1 MATPTRPCPY
11 CGQQVLVTAAH
22 CGFCGRPLPTA
33 QGAPGGPPA
42 AGGPSK
48 TIMGY
53 ALPPNFG
60 QGPAPGQPGHP
71 PPAGPPR
78 PMSAPPGAAPHA
90 PAPFAPAPQQPPPM
104 AGGYGQP
111 AGYPQQPQQ
120 MPPAQ
125 YGQQQ
130 PQYGQ
135 QPPAQPMG
143 YPQQQPMAQ
152 PAAPAPGSGGGLAQ
166 WGANVPQSA
175 PGTLFG
181 IPFSTLKDQGF
192 LNKLL
197 GISAIALVATR
208 FLPVSFSPFFFI
220 WKFNTFGLL
229 IFPIIAAAVY
239 AGVALAPKHIQEKI
253 PPVVLQWGPFLA
265 AYLGVGITGAAGGG
279 ALGYLYPLLVFGMIV
294 YLQDEDDMV
303 ARVFI
308 ALGAIGALSVSLGSL
323 GGFFYFGGGVLR
335 GIVGILSFIVLLG
348 CAACLVFAIPTKWVP
363 KLAMFKPFAPIVTAV
378 LILWPFA
385 QAILGFVAN
394 IGTPI
399 MALLGT
405 IHQLVLLVAFYAVLL
420 MTAPAAFDVIKGWL
434 RKAGVN
440 TSTAA
445 MVATAGGGGMTV
457 EQRLAE
463 LDAAWQRGGMTPEEY
478 QARRNQILAGG

>member
-22 CGFCGRPLPTA
+22 CGFCGRPIPGA
-33 QGAPGGPPA
+33 QAAPPPA
-42 AGGPSK
+42 GGGPSK

-60 QGPAPGQPGHP
+60 AQP
-71 PPAGPPR
+71 PPAGQPPPR
-78 PMSAPPGAAPHA
+78 PMSAPPGAVPHS
-90 PAPFAPAPQQPPPM
+90 PAPFAPAPQQPPQPM
-104 AGGYGQP
+104 G
-111 AGYPQQPQQ
+111 AGYPQQPQA
-120 MPPAQ
+120 MPP
-125 YGQQQ
+125 

-135 QPPAQPMG
+135 PTPMAPPQPMPMPQAQPMPMG
-143 YPQQQPMAQ
+143 QPQGAHMAQ
-152 PAAPAPGSGGGLAQ
+152 WAGGL
-166 WGANVPQSA
+166 PQSA

-181 IPFSTLKDQGF
+181 IPFSKLKDQAF

-208 FLPVSFSPFFFI
+208 FVPISLSPFGFA
-220 WKFNTFGLL
+220 WSGVAFNLL

-253 PPVVLQWGPFLA
+253 PPVVLQWGPFIA
-265 AYLGVGITGAAGGG
+265 AYIGIGLTAPYAMPLTGG

-294 YLQDEDDMV
+294 HLQDTDDMV

-308 ALGAIGALSVSLGSL
+308 ALGAIGALSLSLGHIGS
-323 GGFFYFGGGVLR
+323 FFSFAGGVLY
-335 GIVGILSFIVLLG
+335 GILGILNFIVLLG

-363 KLAMFKPFAPIVTAV
+363 KLEMFKPFAPVVTAV

-385 QAILGFVAN
+385 QIVLLFIIN
-394 IGTPI
+394 IGSPI
-399 MALLGT
+399 RSLLGAV
-405 IHQLVLLVAFYAVLL
+405 HSLVLLVSFYVVLL
-420 MTAPAAFDVIKGWL
+420 MTAPAAFEVLKGWL
-434 RKAGVN
+434 KKAGVN
-440 TSTAA
+440 TSTSA
-445 MVATAGGGGMTV
+445 MVAAQGAGGGSTV

-463 LDAAWQRGGMTPEEY
+463 LDQAWARGGMTPEDY
-478 QARRNQILAGG
+478 QARRNQILSGG